1 MFISDFQRAVLPART
16 GFFLLVASLVMFLTA
31 PAQANELD
39 RFDPATTDPELFRIA
54 VRHSERLKVPDN
66 NVKVLVV
73 MTDRK
78 SGRVLKEKKIFLERT
93 TAAEDAPLPA
103 NGQGQRVSIYRIP
116 ERQIS
121 EIRALQAKFLAMPK
135 ERQNEIAGSLSIDVS
150 GCKIDPDDTGQMLI
164 STFLRSSE
172 FTDYVVLAKDYDLR
186 NVPTGGALKNA
197 DPVRPCR

>member
-1 MFISDFQRAVLPART
+1 MFISDFQRAVLPARA
-16 GFFLLVASLVMFLTA
+16 GFFLLVASLVMFLTV
-31 PAQANELD
+31 PVQANELD
-39 RFDPATTDPELFRIA
+39 RFDPATADPEVFRIA
-54 VRHSERLKVPDN
+54 VRHSARLKVPDN

-150 GCKIDPDDTGQMLI
+150 GCKIDPDDTGQLLI

>member
-31 PAQANELD
+31 PVKANELD
-39 RFDPATTDPELFRIA
+39 RFDPATTDPEVFRIA

-78 SGRVLKEKKIFLERT
+78 SGRILKEKMIFLERT
-93 TAAEDAPLPA
+93 TAAEDAPIPA

-116 ERQIS
+116 ERQIN